1 VRKFSPSNPI
11 NKLFTVLIVLSLASC
26 SYNGKNILFKT
37 QKRTNTKS
45 QPVFVIN
52 GKLDTITDYKH
63 RIKVGDRIQIRFLNN
78 FDIGQGATQ
87 SATSA
92 GNNANIGIADKGY
105 MVNYDSTV
113 TLPLL
118 GRLILVG
125 YTRLEC
131 AKKLEKEY
139 SKYIINPI
147 VDVNIASLSVT
158 ILGEVNSP
166 GKILLDKENT
176 TVVDIIAL
184 AGGFKDTGK
193 KMDIKIIRGE
203 EIIIVDL
210 KQVVSLQST
219 KIIIHDNDIV
229 YIEPYGVK
237 ALTEPIAS
245 LAVAGTL
252 LLTATQLFLIALQIR
267 TLTK

>member
-1 VRKFSPSNPI
+1 MYKIFRLFSHQKWKAVLVI
-11 NKLFTVLIVLSLASC
+11 FLFASC
-26 SYNGKNILFKT
+26 TYKGKNILFKT
-37 QKRTNTKS
+37 QHKINTK
-45 QPVFVIN
+45 QPITIVN
-52 GKLDTITDYKH
+52 GASDTITDYKH

-78 FDIGQGATQ
+78 YDIGQGAVQ

-92 GNNANIGIADKGY
+92 GNNSQIGIADKGY

-118 GRLILVG
+118 GRLNLVG
-125 YTRLEC
+125 LTRLEC

-139 SKYIINPI
+139 SIFIINPI

-184 AGGFKDTGK
+184 AGGFKDFGK
-193 KMDIKIIRGE
+193 KKDIKIIRE
-203 EIIIVDL
+203 QEIIIVDL
-210 KQVVSLQST
+210 KQVESLQSA
-219 KIIIHDNDIV
+219 KIIIHDNDIIYV
-229 YIEPYGVK
+229 EPYGVK
-237 ALTEPIAS
+237 ATLEPVSS
-245 LAVAGTL
+245 LAVVASIL
-252 LLTATQLFLIALQIR
+252 LSTTQLVLIGLQLK
-267 TLTK
+267 TYFK